1 MTGRRHFT
9 PGRKGNLS
17 GLLRK
22 LYYCQTR
29 IIQPEPDPQ
38 PDPQPGPQPGP
49 QPDPIAPF
57 NGSGFTY
64 TYSEN
69 MYTIIFKNN
78 GNITFTNDYIIEYLI
93 VGGGG
98 GGGSAGTNSGGGS
111 GAGGGGGGG
120 EVVND
125 FETVVNNQFINIVV
139 GNGGTGGVSNTSNGQ
154 NGEQTVITSSL
165 FTIAANGGLGGGRG
179 INANGGNGGNSGSGG
194 LGGNGSQT
202 PNIPATSGVNGGGG
216 GGGGYFQLRGQNGAV
231 NNQISVSTYGAGG
244 GGGAGN
250 EVNAP
255 VASGSG
261 GNIYAGNGGKKNNGA
276 SATSNYGGGGGG
288 GGMTNF
294 VKYSGGNGG
303 SGLVI
308 IYLFVPSTTYDNT
321 ELNSDP
327 NLLSIEEPFFNSCNF
342 YENCQCIQE
351 KVNQIKT
358 GYNDPTQ
365 PQSYR
370 VSQLSRQR
378 LGGRTTFGNIGVGL
392 GIGVNART
400 FNTYLGGIE
409 GQPGGSPRPLRN
421 KF

>member
-29 IIQPEPDPQ
+29 IIQPG
-38 PDPQPGPQPGP
+38 PGPQPGP
-49 QPDPIAPF
+49 QPEPIAPF
-57 NGSGFTY
+57 FGSGLTY

-69 MYTIIFKNN
+69 MYTIVFKNN
-78 GNITFTNDYIIEYLI
+78 GNITFTNDYIIEYII

-98 GGGSAGTNSGGGS
+98 GGGSAGTTPGGGS

-120 EVVND
+120 EVIND

-154 NGEQTVITSSL
+154 NGQPTIITSSL
-165 FTIAANGGLGGGRG
+165 FTVAAVGGLGGGRG

-216 GGGGYFQLRGQNGAV
+216 GGGYFQLRGQNGAV
-231 NNQISVSTYGAGG
+231 NNQMSVSTYGAGG

-250 EVNAP
+250 DYNAP
-255 VASGSG
+255 VANGSG
-261 GNIYAGNGGKKNNGA
+261 GNIYAGNGGNMNNGA

-288 GGMTNF
+288 GGMTDF
-294 VKYSGGNGG
+294 VNYSGGNGG

-308 IYLFVPSTTYDNT
+308 IYLFVPSNTYDNT
-321 ELNSDP
+321 ELNYEP
-327 NLLSIEEPFFNSCNF
+327 NSLSIEEPFFNSCNF
-342 YENCQCIQE
+342 YENCECIQE

>member
-1 MTGRRHFT
+1 MTRRRQFT
-9 PGRKGNLS
+9 PGRKGDLS
-17 GLLRK
+17 RLLQK

-29 IIQPEPDPQ
+29 IIYPDPV
-38 PDPQPGPQPGP
+38 PSPTF
-49 QPDPIAPF
+49 PF
-57 NGSGFTY
+57 FGSGFTY
-64 TYSEN
+64 TFAEN
-69 MYTIIFKNN
+69 MYTIVFKNN
-78 GNITFTNDYIIEYLI
+78 GNITFTNDYIIEYII

-98 GGGSAGTNSGGGS
+98 GGGSAGTNPGGGS

-120 EVVND
+120 EVINN
-125 FETVVNNQFINIVV
+125 FETVVNNNFINIVV
-139 GNGGTGGVSNTSNGQ
+139 GNGGSGGVSNTSNGQ

-179 INANGGNGGNSGSGG
+179 INADGGNGGNSGSGG

-202 PNIPATSGVNGGGG
+202 PNIPATIGVNGGGG
-216 GGGGYFQLRGQNGAV
+216 GGGGYFQLRGQNGAT
-231 NNQISVSTYGAGG
+231 NNQISLSLYGAGG

-250 EVNAP
+250 EFNAP
-255 VASGSG
+255 VANGSG
-261 GNIYAGNGGKKNNGA
+261 GNIYAGNGGNKNVGA

-288 GGMTNF
+288 GGIIDF
-294 VKYSGGNGG
+294 VNYSGGNGG

-308 IYLFVPSTTYDNT
+308 IYLLV
-321 ELNSDP
+321 NSEP
-327 NLLSIEEPFFNSCNF
+327 NPQPTIDPFFNSCNV

-365 PQSYR
+365 PQSFR
-370 VSQLSRQR
+370 VAQLATQR
-378 LGGRTTFGNIGVGL
+378 LGGRTTFGNEGLGL

-400 FNTYLGGIE
+400 YNTYLGGIE